1 MGLIGGLD
9 MGTYEKLKEKLKSP
23 EGQELIKKWAEDYKK
38 QQEEKKQ
45 IVKWMIES
53 DEYISWLE
61 RWTVQ
66 YSQFCDD
73 DWLYCPNDISKED
86 KEKVDIFYL
95 LFNLIDEYAGRNF
108 ISNNPCDFGC
118 YYLIKNNNVG
128 YQIGMMAGQGV
139 IHFCKRV
146 EVVDECIDFKDIQVN
161 KKLENVILIEGNLE
175 KLACL
180 ITVIA
185 EDNTPLDAIV
195 STTENT
201 VKKIL
206 ARRREK

>member
-1 MGLIGGLD
+1 MGLIGGFYMENYD
-9 MGTYEKLKEKLKSP
+9 KFVKNLKSP

-73 DWLYCPNDISKED
+73 DWLYCPDDISKED

-118 YYLIKNNNVG
+118 YYLIKNNKTISG
-128 YQIGMMAGQGV
+128 IKICIAGSEALQDDV
-139 IHFCKRV
+139 RAKV
-146 EVVDECIDFKDIQVN
+146 
-161 KKLENVILIEGNLE
+161 KKLL
-175 KLACL
+175 KA
-180 ITVIA
+180 
-185 EDNTPLDAIV
+185 
-195 STTENT
+195 SSS
-201 VKKIL
+201 
-206 ARRREK
+206 